1 MKKRIISSIIAIGAI
16 FSGCADVKTNYED
29 KELTKVFIKNNK
41 NELNQ
46 FKYINTSWK
55 YIPSFEYKDDKLNTE
70 IYLSLKSII
79 LNEPEFNRRINSCD
93 YVMYIDS
100 NTVEFLEDDI
110 VHYGKEYMYKE
121 AQKCLNTTLQLIDE
135 NQKAEIEQE
144 VAENER
150 NIKLNKKFN
159 ENEVK

>member
-1 MKKRIISSIIAIGAI
+1 MH
-16 FSGCADVKTNYED
+16 
-29 KELTKVFIKNNK
+29 
-41 NELNQ
+41 
-46 FKYINTSWK
+46 
-55 YIPSFEYKDDKLNTE
+55 
-70 IYLSLKSII
+70 
-79 LNEPEFNRRINSCD
+79 
-93 YVMYIDS
+93 IDS

-135 NQKAEIEQE
+135 KQKAKIEQE
-144 VAENER
+144 VANNER